1 MLLVG
6 AKVVRETVT
15 GSQRM
20 LGLQSLVDYSE
31 FVSTISDFC
40 RIDVMPWRVYAVT
53 RFRIRHTRRRTT
65 SRVYVAF
72 SQAIPVYAIPI
83 LMWYGSCTDIVN
95 FVKSD
100 KLYLEVYF
108 EHALKLLSD
117 LELMGRDAQKPFAE
131 PELYIT
137 ALCDEN
143 YCPTKIITGS
153 TLERG
158 RMNAPLKILPMP
170 VTLVV

>member
-20 LGLQSLVDYSE
+20 LDLQSLVDYSE

-53 RFRIRHTRRRTT
+53 RFRIRHSRRRTT

-72 SQAIPVYAIPI
+72 PI
-83 LMWYGSCTDIVN
+83 G
-95 FVKSD
+95 F
-100 KLYLEVYF
+100 
-108 EHALKLLSD
+108 
-117 LELMGRDAQKPFAE
+117 
-131 PELYIT
+131 
-137 ALCDEN
+137 
-143 YCPTKIITGS
+143 
-153 TLERG
+153 
-158 RMNAPLKILPMP
+158 
-170 VTLVV
+170 